1 MSYPAKG
8 RRRWNLSISGIS
20 CLDWSSMGKRSGT
33 FGQGAL
39 AWLALMWEFYNRI
52 YDLAICECTY
62 LYQHRHIQIIVS
74 RVGGVVSP
82 VIFSPTDIG
91 YPAERKRKYMIVTFP
106 GLRWITGRTFT
117 KANLLNTF
125 ARQVIKTGDVY
136 LENTSRVEIRSYIEG
151 LAKKRRMA
159 LRDGLGNRWPMA
171 TVLQRGARD
180 RLDKVLAHAH
190 TMKKISGANELYLT
204 INQNPGW
211 ASIMVNKVPTL
222 LQATA
227 CWSTKAERLLL
238 PKEVCA
244 VMGIPWTALMAS
256 MPEKNVR
263 SMAGNAMHAGAIA
276 CVILY
281 ALANT
286 DEAEFA

>member
-1 MSYPAKG
+1 
-8 RRRWNLSISGIS
+8 
-20 CLDWSSMGKRSGT
+20 
-33 FGQGAL
+33 
-39 AWLALMWEFYNRI
+39 
-52 YDLAICECTY
+52 
-62 LYQHRHIQIIVS
+62 
-74 RVGGVVSP
+74 
-82 VIFSPTDIG
+82 
-91 YPAERKRKYMIVTFP
+91 
-106 GLRWITGRTFT
+106 
-117 KANLLNTF
+117 
-125 ARQVIKTGDVY
+125 
-136 LENTSRVEIRSYIEG
+136 
-151 LAKKRRMA
+151 
-159 LRDGLGNRWPMA
+159 
-171 TVLQRGARD
+171 
-180 RLDKVLAHAH
+180 
-190 TMKKISGANELYLT
+190 
-204 INQNPGW
+204 
-211 ASIMVNKVPTL
+211 MVNKVPTL